1 MGTTKI
7 FLLLLSVALLALSS
21 AQGTPKEA
29 PRQQPAE
36 PEPAPRQQTRKSKD
50 AEEPGDP
57 PEGEPGEPPEG
68 EPGPPP
74 EGEPGPHLKVS
85 NMSISKHSFLSPF
98 LEDPRPCLSFETI
111 WHIHA

>member
-68 EPGPPP
+68 EPP